1 MTPPVA
7 VLDACVL
14 YPAQVRSLFMY
25 LAGADLLLPRWTDAI
40 HEEWIR
46 NLLDDHP
53 DITRTKAERIR
64 ELMNAHVP
72 DCLVVGYEA
81 AIPTLELP
89 DADDRHVLAAAVQC
103 GASTLVT
110 FNLEDFPP
118 ETLAPHNVEAVH
130 PDEFVLRLLA
140 DHPVEV
146 CAALARHRA
155 SLKNPPKSTEDFLV
169 ILEQGG
175 FVRTVAALRPLSD
188 SL

>member
-1 MTPPVA
+1 MTPPVV

-25 LAGADLLLPRWTDAI
+25 LAGADLLRPRWTDAI

-46 NLLDDHP
+46 NLLNDHP
-53 DITRTKAERIR
+53 DITRVKADRIR

-81 AIPTLELP
+81 VIPTLDLP
-89 DADDRHVLAAAVQC
+89 DADDRHVLAAAVHS
-103 GASTLVT
+103 GATALVT
-110 FNLEDFPP
+110 FNLSDFPQ
-118 ETLAPHNVEAVH
+118 EKLTTHNVEAVH

-140 DHPVEV
+140 DHPAEV

-155 SLKNPPKSTEDFLV
+155 SLKNPPKAVEEFLA

-175 FVRTVAALRPLSD
+175 FVRTVSALRPLAD

>member
-1 MTPPVA
+1 MTPPVV

-25 LAGADLLLPRWTDAI
+25 LAGADLLRPRWTDAI
-40 HEEWIR
+40 HEEWIG
-46 NLLDDHP
+46 NLLNDHP

-72 DCLVVGYEA
+72 DCLVAGYEA
-81 AIPTLELP
+81 VIPTLDLP
-89 DADDRHVLAAAVQC
+89 DADDRHVLAAAIHG
-103 GASTLVT
+103 GATSLVT
-110 FNLEDFPP
+110 FNLADFPP
-118 ETLAPHNVEAVH
+118 EKLTPHNVEVVH

-140 DHPVEV
+140 GHTTEV

-155 SLKNPPKSTEDFLV
+155 SLKNPSKAVDEFLA

-175 FVRTVAALRPLSD
+175 FVRTVASLRLLAD